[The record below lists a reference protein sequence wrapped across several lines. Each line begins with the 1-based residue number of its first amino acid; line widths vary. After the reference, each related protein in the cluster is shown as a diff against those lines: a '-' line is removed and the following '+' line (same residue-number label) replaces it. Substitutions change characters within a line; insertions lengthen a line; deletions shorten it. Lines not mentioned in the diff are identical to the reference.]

1 MSLLNSEVSRI
12 KTELGF
18 NELSLSA
25 LPYAIDGITQL
36 FTQVVQPYLNAGEL
50 NHSSTA
56 LAVQSTPTLVTLT
69 LNGPVPTAMLV
80 GDRIVVDQ
88 DSFQEFAHATAV
100 TSNTVTLAL
109 QNAHNGTFPL
119 TVEGGES
126 TARYCLRQCISI
138 ADRIGR
144 AASRAGVQKADE
156 VTFFASTATQNGVI
170 DDLIKL
176 QRHWR
181 NELAS
186 ALGVANLREG
196 RKGGGGAGALV
207 ESY

>member
-1 MSLLNSEVSRI
+1 MSLLNSEISRV
-12 KTELGF
+12 KTELGY

-25 LPYAIDGITQL
+25 LPYAIDGITQI
-36 FTQVVQPYLNAGEL
+36 FSQIVQPYLNAGEL
-50 NHSSTA
+50 NYSATA
-56 LAVQSTPTLVTLT
+56 VAAQSTPTLVTLT
-69 LNGPVPTAMLV
+69 LNKAPTAMMV

-88 DSFQEFAHATAV
+88 DSAQEFAHATAV

-186 ALGVANLREG
+186 ALGVANLREQ
-196 RKGGGGAGALV
+196 RQGGGAGGLV